1 MFLSTDI
8 SSHHTYHSLLYA
20 VYLGF
25 EQVLL
30 RSAFSHAVALKVLL
44 APEDTF
50 SFQVRKVRIIGLFLS
65 SFANDLTVIDS

>member
-8 SSHHTYHSLLYA
+8 SSHRPYHSLLYV

-25 EQVLL
+25 EQVLC
-30 RSAFSHAVALKVLL
+30 SAFSHAVALKVLL

-50 SFQVRKVRIIGLFLS
+50 SLQVRKVRTVGPFLS
-65 SFANDLTVIDS
+65 SLAKGLTVIV

>member
-25 EQVLL
+25 EQVL

-50 SFQVRKVRIIGLFLS
+50 SFKVRKVRIIGLFLS

>member
-8 SSHHTYHSLLYA
+8 SSHRTYHSLLYA

-25 EQVLL
+25 EQVL

-50 SFQVRKVRIIGLFLS
+50 SFQVRIIGLFLS